1 MAATVCR
8 KSPAQLGFFNTLI
21 RGQESSDILFY
32 AIFIR
37 LKDDYLSLCARFD
50 LVFAAGQINYIVIVP
65 EGEKIIDVGD
75 VFKSYAGT
83 AIVHGDDRFRVQRDS
98 GLYCLLR
105 SDRVVAADGDHEN
118 VERLELCRRFGGECV
133 PQIAQMRDTHALGL
147 NDAA

>member
-1 MAATVCR
+1 MPPSERVAATVCR

-21 RGQESSDILFY
+21 RGLLSSDILFY

-75 VFKSYAGT
+75 VFKPCACA
-83 AIVHGDDRFRVQRDS
+83 AIMHGDDRFRVS
-98 GLYCLLR
+98 AMAISFACCG
-105 SDRVVAADGDHEN
+105 
-118 VERLELCRRFGGECV
+118 
-133 PQIAQMRDTHALGL
+133 QIV
-147 NDAA
+147 

>member
-8 KSPAQLGFFNTLI
+8 KSPAQLGFFDTLI

-37 LKDDYLSLCARFD
+37 LKDDYLPLCARFD

-83 AIVHGDDRFRVQRDS
+83 AIVHGDDRFCIQRDS
-98 GLYCLLR
+98 DLLCLLR
-105 SDRVVAADGDHEN
+105 TDRVVAA
-118 VERLELCRRFGGECV
+118 
-133 PQIAQMRDTHALGL
+133 
-147 NDAA
+147 

>member
-1 MAATVCR
+1 MPPSKRMAATVCR

-75 VFKSYAGT
+75 VFKPYACA
-83 AIVHGDDRFRVQRDS
+83 AIVHGDDRFCIQRDS
-98 GLYCLLR
+98 DLFCLLR
-105 SDRVVAADGDHEN
+105 TDRVVAADGDHEN
-118 VERLELCRRFGGECV
+118 VERLELCRR
-133 PQIAQMRDTHALGL
+133 
-147 NDAA
+147 

>member
-32 AIFIR
+32 AIFHPG

-75 VFKSYAGT
+75 VFKPYAL
-83 AIVHGDDRFRVQRDS
+83 RRDS
-98 GLYCLLR
+98 AWG
-105 SDRVVAADGDHEN
+105 
-118 VERLELCRRFGGECV
+118 
-133 PQIAQMRDTHALGL
+133 
-147 NDAA
+147 